1 MLRHSTH
8 ASWPKDHRLL
18 FFFPYVRKYSPVPYV
33 REFSL
38 SLKSRIAC
46 TTKFSVF
53 MLRHS
58 THASWPKDHW
68 LLFRF
73 LDLIDILLSATA
85 LSPRIPNGGLIFLHF
100 LQPYNFITY

>member
-1 MLRHSTH
+1 MLRHSMH
-8 ASWPKDHRLL
+8 ASWPKHHWLL
-18 FFFPYVRKYSPVPYV
+18 FRFPYTKYSPDPYV

-46 TTKFSVF
+46 TSKFPGF